1 MAVTS
6 IWAVHHSVKDVLNY
20 AANPDKTENPNADDL
35 RQLMDYA
42 ENPTKTEQR
51 YLVSGVNCLPEL
63 AYERMTETKRRFG
76 SISKRCV
83 LYCGDDCD
91 LENGILY
98 RNAETYLKNL

>member
-1 MAVTS
+1 MMEEMILLETTKALPKHKRAFKLLLARGEFDMVIYDS
-6 IWAVHHSVKDVLNY
+6 VEYSCELYEIKHSSKIV
-20 AANPDKTENPNADDL
+20 E
-35 RQLMDYA
+35 
-42 ENPTKTEQR
+42 EQCHI
-51 YLVSGVNCLPEL
+51 LLDN
-63 AYERMTETKRRFG
+63 ERLTETKRRFG